1 MPRLN
6 FKVSA
11 DCFGAGNEAL
21 LKEFKRHLHVYGVKS
36 LKTADQRLIDCAY
49 DLFHIVQTQRSSIY
63 ELETKLNIRPE
74 NNTNRLNN
82 ARLKTEFDGRIKK
95 WIM

>member
-21 LKEFKRHLHVYGVKS
+21 LKEFKRHLHVYNVKS

-63 ELETKLNIRPE
+63 ELETKLNIRPVE
-74 NNTNRLNN
+74 KML
-82 ARLKTEFDGRIKK
+82 IKNF
-95 WIM
+95 